1 MKEKLNQV
9 VDALCATCHKE
20 ELFATKEGLNLP
32 SRKQIIDMLK
42 DFRRVLFPGYFG
54 NELIHKGNI
63 EYFTGFMV
71 SNLYDNLKEQ
81 IEMAMYYQYCSR
93 KEHLPDRYSDGALV
107 CDCEEGRALI
117 ERKAGEICSRFFQKL
132 PTIQSL
138 LLKDVQAGFD
148 GDPAAMSKEEII
160 FTYPGFFA
168 IMVYR
173 LAHELYVEEVPFIP
187 RTMTEYAHGKT
198 GIDINA
204 GAEIGESFFI
214 DHGTGVVIGETTVIG
229 KGVKIYQGVTL
240 GALSTR
246 DGQLLSGKK
255 RHPTI
260 KDGVTIYANATI
272 LGGETVIGANTVVGG
287 NSFITHSVAP
297 DTRVKS
303 NTPM

>member
-1 MKEKLNQV
+1 MKEKLNRV
-9 VDALCATCHKE
+9 VKELCTTCHKE
-20 ELFATKEGLNLP
+20 ELFATKEGLDLP

-54 NELIHKGNI
+54 NELIHKGNM
-63 EYFTGFMV
+63 EYFTGYMV

-81 IEMAMYYQYCSR
+81 IETAMYYQYCSR
-93 KEHLPDRYSDGALV
+93 REHLPDRYSDGALV
-107 CDCEEGRALI
+107 CDCKEGRQLI
-117 ERKAGEICSRFFQKL
+117 EHKAEEICHRFFQKL
-132 PTIQSL
+132 PSVQFL

-160 FTYPGFFA
+160 FSYPGFFA

-272 LGGETVIGANTVVGG
+272 LGGETVIGENTVVGG
-287 NSFITHSVAP
+287 NAFITHSVAP

>member
-1 MKEKLNQV
+1 MKEMLKEVIEGLSK
-9 VDALCATCHKE
+9 TCHEE
-20 ELFATKEGLNLP
+20 ELIATKEGLNLP
-32 SRKQIIDMLK
+32 NRKVIIDMIK

-54 NELIHKGNI
+54 NELLHNGDP
-63 EYFTGFMV
+63 EYFLGYMIAKL
-71 SNLYDNLKEQ
+71 SADLKEQ
-81 IEMAMYYQYCSR
+81 IEDALFYQYSSR
-93 KEHLPDRYSDGALV
+93 KDHLPDRYSEEEIYCSCSQARISIEEKADG
-107 CDCEEGRALI
+107 
-117 ERKAGEICSRFFQKL
+117 ICRRFFQKL
-132 PTIQSL
+132 PKIQKML
-138 LLKDVQAGFD
+138 LMDVEAGFD

-160 FTYPGFFA
+160 FSYPGFFA
-168 IMVYR
+168 ILVYR

-187 RTMTEYAHGKT
+187 RTMTEYAHTKT

-214 DHGTGVVIGETTVIG
+214 DHGTGVVIGETTTIG
-229 KGVKIYQGVTL
+229 NHVKIYQGVTL

-260 KDGVTIYANATI
+260 EDNVTIYANSTI

-287 NSFITHSVAP
+287 NTFITRSVAP

-303 NTPM
+303 NTPL